1 MSQFSMSVSP
11 DYKCL
16 EITIFV
22 AIRNKI
28 SHGNGCGCL
37 RVVPHILHS
46 ALIQS
51 ANILMLSSDRQL
63 HGAMQEGGRTP

>member
-1 MSQFSMSVSP
+1 MSVSP
-11 DYKCL
+11 VYKCL

-22 AIRNKI
+22 AIRSKI

-37 RVVPHILHS
+37 RVVPAPILHS

>member
-1 MSQFSMSVSP
+1 MSVSP
-11 DYKCL
+11 VYKCL

-28 SHGNGCGCL
+28 SHGNRCGCL
-37 RVVPHILHS
+37 RVVPPILHG

-51 ANILMLSSDRQL
+51 AKILTLSSDRQL
-63 HGAMQEGGRTP
+63 HGAMQGGGRTP